1 MENVNKTDE
10 LLRRFKESLEGLKQ
24 SFQEQMDTSRSEVEV
39 VINKTPEVGHFLES
53 MMNRITEVE
62 VQIERQ
68 RKDREILEGEIANL
82 KTNVGNSEEEGAQ
95 LDAEKG
101 KLEEALN
108 DLRTQVEQVK
118 REIDAATSEKNELD
132 LKVKGLEKNVQ
143 ETEQLQE
150 NELKDKR
157 ETVVNAMQAVEKMQR
172 EEPILD
178 FLLTGGSQDTPELEI
193 ITTLVDEGKAPVE
206 EVKKNAKV
214 PAAIAM
220 RTVQKLQETGLIA
233 YDPGSGEVRL
243 LKEI

>member
-24 SFQEQMDTSRSEVEV
+24 SFQEQMDTSRSEVEL
-39 VINKTPEVGHFLES
+39 VISKTPEIGHFLES

-68 RKDREILEGEIANL
+68 RRDRDTVESEITNLKSEIAH
-82 KTNVGNSEEEGAQ
+82 SEEEGAQ
-95 LDAEKG
+95 IDAERAR
-101 KLEEALN
+101 LEEALN
-108 DLRTQVEQVK
+108 DLRAQVEQVK
-118 REIDAATSEKNELD
+118 REIDTATNEKNELD
-132 LKVKGLEKNVQ
+132 MKVKGLEKNVQ

-150 NELKDKR
+150 NELKEKR

-193 ITTLVDEGKAPVE
+193 ITTLADEGKAPVE

-220 RTVQKLQETGLIA
+220 RTVQKLQDAGLIA

-243 LKEI
+243 LKGI